1 MRIKKEN
8 FPMLKWLE
16 VDGDN
21 NDKLL
26 SILRELKTS
35 VDFENRF
42 EFKKQ
47 WTLLADLFGKWNDV
61 RSNIKDK
68 IYYVSETFHRNSLKS
83 IVMFSKIDF
92 EDFISDNKDNVGLII
107 HGSGAQLYYD
117 FSDYKN
123 RCIYSFIGHDVN
135 LIYKVFDNGSYI
147 VSTDLDA
154 EDFINISM
162 NAVRLN
168 NIFGEKK
175 SKEILSRWEQ
185 GKDTLLED
193 LKDPKEMEQAKLF
206 MAQSVEQHLKSIL
219 LLKHYAK
226 VETIYLKGK
235 EKKKDTVTK
244 EKHLNES
251 NLPVTILDST
261 WFNNI
266 IRTSPFG
273 VRGHFRLQPKKD
285 ASGKWIKELI
295 YIKPFI
301 KQGYNLKA
309 RKNN

>member
-1 MRIKKEN
+1 MRINKEN

-16 VDGDN
+16 IDGDN
-21 NDKLL
+21 NDKIL
-26 SILRELKTS
+26 SILREIRTS
-35 VDFENRF
+35 IDFEDHF

-61 RSNIKDK
+61 RNNINDK
-68 IYYVSETFHRNSLKS
+68 IYYVADTFHRNAIKS
-83 IVMFSKIDF
+83 IGMFSKIDF
-92 EDFISDNKDNVGLII
+92 EDFISDKIDNVGLLIY
-107 HGSGAQLYYD
+107 GKEAQLYYD

-123 RCIYSFIGHDVN
+123 RCIYNFIGRDVN
-135 LIYKVFDNGSYI
+135 FIYKVFDNGSYI

-154 EDFINISM
+154 ADFINISM
-162 NAVRLN
+162 KAVRSN
-168 NIFGEKK
+168 DIFCEKET
-175 SKEILSRWEQ
+175 KEILSRWEQ

-226 VETIYLKGK
+226 VETLYLNGG
-235 EKKKDTVTK
+235 ERRKDLSTK

-251 NLPVTILDST
+251 NLPITILDST

-301 KQGYNLKA
+301 KNGYNLKA
-309 RKNN
+309 KKSN

>member
-1 MRIKKEN
+1 MKIKKEN

-16 VDGDN
+16 IDGDN

-26 SILRELKTS
+26 SILRELKVS
-35 VDFENRF
+35 IDFENHF

-47 WTLLADLFGKWNDV
+47 WTLLADLFGRWNDV
-61 RSNIKDK
+61 RNNIKDK
-68 IYYVSETFHRNSLKS
+68 IYYVADTFQHNAIKS
-83 IVMFSKIDF
+83 IAMFSKIDF
-92 EDFISDNKDNVGLII
+92 EDFISDNKDNVGLLIY
-107 HGSGAQLYYD
+107 GKEAQLYYD

-123 RCIYSFIGHDVN
+123 RCIYNFIGRDVN
-135 LIYKVFDNGSYI
+135 FIYKVFDNDGYI
-147 VSTDLDA
+147 VSMDLEA
-154 EDFINISM
+154 EDFIDISM
-162 NAVRLN
+162 KAVISN
-168 NIFGEKK
+168 DIFSEKK
-175 SKEILSRWEQ
+175 IKEILSRWEQ
-185 GKDTLLED
+185 GKDTLLEA
-193 LKDPKEMEQAKLF
+193 LKDPKEMEEAKLF
-206 MAQSVEQHLKSIL
+206 MAQSAEQHLKSIL

-251 NLPVTILDST
+251 NLPITILDST

>member
-16 VDGDN
+16 IDCDN

-26 SILRELKTS
+26 SILRELKIS
-35 VDFENRF
+35 IDFEDHF

-47 WTLLADLFGKWNDV
+47 WTLLADLFEKWNDV

-68 IYYVSETFHRNSLKS
+68 IYYVSDTFHRNALKS
-83 IVMFSKIDF
+83 IIMFSKIDF

-107 HGSGAQLYYD
+107 HGSGTQLYYD

-123 RCIYSFIGHDVN
+123 RCIYSFAGRDVN
-135 LIYKVFDNGSYI
+135 FIYKVFDNESYI
-147 VSTDLDA
+147 VSMDLEA
-154 EDFINISM
+154 EDFINIAM

-168 NIFGEKK
+168 DIFGEKK

-185 GKDTLLED
+185 GKTSLLED
-193 LKDPKEMEQAKLF
+193 LKDPQEMEQSKLYMAK
-206 MAQSVEQHLKSIL
+206 SVEQNLKSIL

-226 VETIYLKGK
+226 VETLYLNGG

-251 NLPVTILDST
+251 NLPITILDST

-285 ASGKWIKELI
+285 EYGKWIKELI

>member
-1 MRIKKEN
+1 MRINKEK

-21 NDKLL
+21 NDKIL
-26 SILRELKTS
+26 SILKEIKTS
-35 VDFENRF
+35 VDFDDHF

-47 WTLLADLFGKWNDV
+47 WTLLADLFGKWNEV
-61 RSNIKDK
+61 KDKINGK
-68 IYYVSETFHRNSLKS
+68 IYYVSKPFHMNAIKS
-83 IVMFSKIDF
+83 TMMFSKIDF
-92 EDFISDNKDNVGLII
+92 EDFISDNDDNVGLILY
-107 HGSGAQLYYD
+107 GNGAQLYYD
-117 FSDYKN
+117 FSDYRN
-123 RCIYSFIGHDVN
+123 RCIYSFIGRDIN
-135 LIYKVFDNGSYI
+135 YIYKVFDNKSYI
-147 VSTDLDA
+147 ISMDLEA

-162 NAVRLN
+162 DAVKSN
-168 NIFGEKK
+168 NLFGEKK
-175 SKEILSRWEQ
+175 SKEILGRFEQ
-185 GKDTLLED
+185 GKNSLLEY

-206 MAQSVEQHLKSIL
+206 MAESAEQHVKSIL

-226 VETIYLKGK
+226 VETLYLNGG
-235 EKKKDTVTK
+235 EKKKDLNTK

-273 VRGHFRLQPKKD
+273 VSGHFRLQSKKD

>member
-1 MRIKKEN
+1 MKIKKEN

-16 VDGDN
+16 IDGDN
-21 NDKLL
+21 NDNIL
-26 SILRELKTS
+26 SILKELKTS
-35 VDFENRF
+35 VCFDDHF

-47 WTLLADLFGKWNDV
+47 WTLIADLFGKWNEV
-61 RSNIKDK
+61 RNKINGK
-68 IYYVSETFHRNSLKS
+68 IYYVAESFHTNAIKS
-83 IVMFSKIDF
+83 TMMFSKIDF

-107 HGSGAQLYYD
+107 HGNGAQMYYD

-123 RCIYSFIGHDVN
+123 RCMYSFVGRDVN
-135 LIYKVFDNGSYI
+135 YIYKVFDNERYVISM
-147 VSTDLDA
+147 DLEA
-154 EDFINISM
+154 GDFINIAM
-162 NAVRLN
+162 DAVRLN

-175 SKEILSRWEQ
+175 SKEILGRFEQ
-185 GKDTLLED
+185 GKNSLLED
-193 LKDPKEMEQAKLF
+193 LKDPQEMERAKLF
-206 MAQSVEQHLKSIL
+206 MAQSIEQHLKSIL

-226 VETIYLKGK
+226 VETLYLNAR
-235 EKKKDTVTK
+235 ERKKDLNTK

-266 IRTSPFG
+266 IRTNPFG

-285 ASGKWIKELI
+285 SSGKWIKELI

-301 KQGYNLKA
+301 KQGYNLRAK
-309 RKNN
+309 KNN

>member
-1 MRIKKEN
+1 MKINKET

-16 VDGDN
+16 IDGDN
-21 NDKLL
+21 NDKIL
-26 SILRELKTS
+26 SILNEVKTS
-35 VDFENRF
+35 IDFDDHF

-61 RSNIKDK
+61 RNNIKGK
-68 IYYVSETFHRNSLKS
+68 IYYVADTFHDNALKS

-92 EDFISDNKDNVGLII
+92 EDFISDKIDNVGLLIY
-107 HGSGAQLYYD
+107 GKEAQLYYD

-123 RCIYSFIGHDVN
+123 RCIYNFVGRDVN
-135 LIYKVFDNGSYI
+135 FIYKVFDNDRYI
-147 VSTDLDA
+147 VSMDLEA
-154 EDFINISM
+154 EDFIDMSM
-162 NAVRLN
+162 NAVRLK
-168 NIFGEKK
+168 NIFDKKK

-185 GKDTLLED
+185 GKYTLLED

-206 MAQSVEQHLKSIL
+206 VAQSAEQHLKSIL

-226 VETIYLKGK
+226 VETLYLNGG

-251 NLPVTILDST
+251 KLPVTILDST

-273 VRGHFRLQPKKD
+273 VSGHFRLQPKKD
-285 ASGKWIKELI
+285 SSGKWIKELI

-301 KQGYNLKA
+301 KNGYNLKA
-309 RKNN
+309 KKNN

>member
-16 VDGDN
+16 IDGDN
-21 NDKLL
+21 DDKIL
-26 SILRELKTS
+26 SILREIRTS
-35 VDFENRF
+35 IDFEDSF

-47 WTLLADLFGKWNDV
+47 WTLLADLFEKWNDV

-68 IYYVSETFHRNSLKS
+68 IYYVSDTFHRNALKS
-83 IVMFSKIDF
+83 IIMFSKIDF

-107 HGSGAQLYYD
+107 HGSGTQLYYD

-123 RCIYSFIGHDVN
+123 RCIYSFAGRDVN
-135 LIYKVFDNGSYI
+135 FIYKVFDNESYI
-147 VSTDLDA
+147 VSMDLEA
-154 EDFINISM
+154 EDFINIAM

-168 NIFGEKK
+168 DIFGEKK

-185 GKDTLLED
+185 GKTSLLED
-193 LKDPKEMEQAKLF
+193 LKDPQEMERSKLYMAK
-206 MAQSVEQHLKSIL
+206 SVEQNLKSIL

-226 VETIYLKGK
+226 VETLYLNGG

-251 NLPVTILDST
+251 NLPITILDST

-273 VRGHFRLQPKKD
+273 VSGHFRLQPKKD
-285 ASGKWIKELI
+285 PSGKWIKELI

-301 KQGYNLKA
+301 KNGYNLKA
-309 RKNN
+309 KKSN

>member
-1 MRIKKEN
+1 MRINKEK

-16 VDGDN
+16 IDGDN
-21 NDKLL
+21 NDRLL
-26 SILRELKTS
+26 STLKELKTS
-35 VDFENRF
+35 IDFDDHF

-47 WTLLADLFGKWNDV
+47 WTLLADLFGKWNEV
-61 RSNIKDK
+61 RNNLNGK
-68 IYYVSETFHRNSLKS
+68 IYYVAETFHINAIKS
-83 IVMFSKIDF
+83 TMMFSKIDF

-107 HGSGAQLYYD
+107 HGKESQLYYD

-123 RCIYSFIGHDVN
+123 RCIYSFVGRDVN
-135 LIYKVFDNGSYI
+135 YIYKVFDNESYI
-147 VSTDLDA
+147 ISMDLEA
-154 EDFINISM
+154 EDFINIAM
-162 NAVRLN
+162 DAVRLN

-175 SKEILSRWEQ
+175 SKEILGRLEQ
-185 GKDTLLED
+185 GKNSLLED
-193 LKDPKEMEQAKLF
+193 LKDPKEMELAKLF
-206 MAQSVEQHLKSIL
+206 MAESTEQHLKSIL

-226 VETIYLKGK
+226 VETLYLNGG
-235 EKKKDTVTK
+235 ERKKDLNTK

-285 ASGKWIKELI
+285 KDGKWIKEMI

-301 KQGYNLKA
+301 KSGYNLKA
-309 RKNN
+309 RKLN